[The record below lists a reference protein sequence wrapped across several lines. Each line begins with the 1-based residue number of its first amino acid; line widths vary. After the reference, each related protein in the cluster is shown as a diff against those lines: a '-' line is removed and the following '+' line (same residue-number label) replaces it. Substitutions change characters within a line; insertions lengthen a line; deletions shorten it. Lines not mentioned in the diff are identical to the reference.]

1 MGVAGKELGRKI
13 QKFSLAMICST
24 CLGDPKGGGQVA
36 SRICRSKFIGEVIA
50 AEINL
55 EVIT

>member
-1 MGVAGKELGRKI
+1 MGRKI